1 MENNKFSN
9 NFEKG
14 TQQIND
20 DLPETDSHKLDKQQ
34 KISLAIIAVIGI
46 GVLVLGFWQL
56 RRIVEIP
63 LPDFSK
69 DSQQSQITL
78 DPRDE
83 TLKLQDS
90 DDDGLT
96 DYDEIYVYNTSPYLK
111 DSDSDGYLD
120 REEIENGYD
129 PNCPSGQNCFNETFV
144 EPNEF
149 APGTVPPSVSAPSQT
164 QMSPDQ
170 IREQLLST
178 GLVDKDTLNT
188 VDDETLMEYYSQTI
202 EGQEEVA
209 APETTTTN
217 DINNYSAAQVRQL
230 LIDSGLSKEEV
241 DLIDDDSLMQM
252 YQESLAEAQKLQ
264 AVQ

>member
-1 MENNKFSN
+1 MENNKLSN
-9 NFEKG
+9 NFEKSA
-14 TQQIND
+14 QQINYD
-20 DLPETDSHKLDKQQ
+20 QPEMNSHKLDKQQ

-56 RRIVEIP
+56 RRTVEIP

-69 DSQQSQITL
+69 DTQQSQLTL

-96 DYDEIYVYNTSPYLK
+96 DYDEVYVYNTSPYLK

-129 PNCPSGQNCFNETFV
+129 PNCPSGQNCFSDAFV
-144 EPNEF
+144 DPN
-149 APGTVPPSVSAPSQT
+149 APAPDIASPSVSAPAQT
-164 QMSPDQ
+164 QMTSDE
-170 IREQLLST
+170 IREQLIST
-178 GLVDKDTLNT
+178 GLVDEATLNM
-188 VDDETLMEYYSQTI
+188 VDDETLMEYYSQTV
-202 EGQEEVA
+202 EGQTSEA
-209 APETTTTN
+209 APEPTTTD
-217 DINNYSAAQVRQL
+217 DIGNYSVAQVRQL

-252 YQESLAEAQKLQ
+252 YEESLLEAQKLQ
-264 AVQ
+264 AAQ